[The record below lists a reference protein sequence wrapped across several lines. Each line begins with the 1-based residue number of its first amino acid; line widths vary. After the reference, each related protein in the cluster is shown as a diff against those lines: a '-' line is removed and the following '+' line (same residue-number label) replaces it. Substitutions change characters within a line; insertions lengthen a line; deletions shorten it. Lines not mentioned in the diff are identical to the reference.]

1 MIELDS
7 AQRVARAREVRHD
20 VVAQLTAGIHRT
32 FKILFAVQWAVAVA
46 LAWKIAPAAE
56 ARVAFTFIL
65 GGMLCVPPILF
76 ARAAPYAWWSRHF
89 MAVCQMAWSTLFMWL
104 LEGRPEAQ
112 FHMFVSLAFL
122 AFYRDIKVLLTA
134 TLASVS
140 YPVIRLLLLPD
151 NFAIGAQAWWRVFDH
166 SIWMVAEAAV
176 LVFTVRQG
184 MKTVGNFANLIADLQ
199 LQNEGTAADMNE
211 RTAELT
217 RSREQYRLIAETTR
231 AIPFELDLAHGR
243 FGYVGPQAEKM
254 LGIPEARWKQSGFLD
269 LLLPRARESQARR
282 ELDEC
287 VPGTFETL
295 CSVVTGDDRVVEL
308 RWTVSCELVNDMRFI
323 RGLMIDVTEARRMVR
338 ELAQGQKLESV
349 GRIAAGVAHEINT
362 SVQFISDSVRFVRH
376 ALKDVPRAL
385 ADYRAL
391 SAGVL
396 SGNDAVAAAKKA
408 NDTDEAADVDYF
420 LKNAPD
426 ALDRA
431 LEGISRVG
439 SIVRSM
445 TEFAHPDA
453 RNMADVDL
461 NRAIKTTLNMARNEY
476 KSVAEVETDFGEIP
490 PVHCHAG
497 DFNQVVLNLLLN
509 AAYAINDLV
518 DGTNQK
524 GRITIR
530 TRVISDFVEVSIGDT
545 GDGIPEA
552 VRGRIFEP
560 FVTTKEVGRGTG
572 QGLALSRGLVVEKL
586 KGSLHFETE
595 TGKGTTFFIRLP
607 VSDAATMANSSDN
620 ESTNKQAAA

>member
-1 MIELDS
+1 VIELDS
-7 AQRVARAREVRHD
+7 TQRVARAREVRHD
-20 VVAQLTAGIHRT
+20 VVAQLTVGIHRT
-32 FKILFAVQWAVAVA
+32 FQWLFIVQWAIAVV
-46 LAWKIAPAAE
+46 LAWKTALPGE
-56 ARVAFTFIL
+56 ARIAFTFIL

-76 ARAAPYAWWSRHF
+76 ARAAPLAWWSRHF
-89 MAVCQMAWSTLFMWL
+89 VAICQMAWSTLFMWL

-122 AFYRDIKVLLTA
+122 AFYRDRKVLVTA
-134 TLASVS
+134 TVAGIA
-140 YPVIRLLLLPD
+140 YPVIRILMLPET
-151 NFAIGAQAWWRVFDH
+151 FTLGASAWWRIFDH
-166 SIWMVAEAAV
+166 SIWIVAEALV
-176 LVFTVRQG
+176 LMVAASQSVETVR
-184 MKTVGNFANLIADLQ
+184 NFARVIADLQ
-199 LQNEGTAADMNE
+199 LKNEGAAADMDE
-211 RTAELT
+211 RTAELE

-243 FGYVGPQAEKM
+243 FTYVGPQAQKM
-254 LGIPEARWKQSGFLD
+254 LGFADERWKQSGFLD
-269 LLLPRARESQARR
+269 ELLPREREAHARR

-295 CSVVTGDDRVVEL
+295 CTVVTGDDRVVEL
-308 RWTVSCELVNDMRFI
+308 RWTVSCELVDDMRFL
-323 RGLMIDVTEARRMVR
+323 RGLMIDVTEARRMVA

-376 ALKDVPRAL
+376 ALKDVPHAL

-391 SAGVL
+391 AAGAL
-396 SGNDAVAAAKKA
+396 SGRDVVAAARKA
-408 NDTDEAADVDYF
+408 LDTDEAADVDYF

-439 SIVRSM
+439 SIVKSM

-476 KSVAEVETDFGEIP
+476 KSVAEVETDFGDIL

-497 DFNQVVLNLLLN
+497 DINQVVLNLLLN
-509 AAYAINDLV
+509 AAHAINDVV
-518 DGTNQK
+518 DGTSQK
-524 GRITIR
+524 GRITVR
-530 TRVISDFVEVSIGDT
+530 TRAIGDFVEISISDT

-552 VRGRIFEP
+552 VRPRIFEP

-595 TGKGTTFFIRLP
+595 TGKGTTFYIRLP
-607 VSDAATMANSSDN
+607 VSDAATMAIT
-620 ESTNKQAAA
+620 TNKQAAA